1 MKKHYLLA
9 SFFVF
14 SLFSFHP
21 LSAQTTVMVGQTE
34 LEVRDVITGI
44 DIPWEIIWGSD
55 DHIWFTER
63 VGRISRLN
71 PATGARTVLL
81 NLTSSVYQQSESGM
95 LGLALH
101 PDFENTPHVFVAYT
115 YSAGFNNIRE
125 RFVRYEY
132 NGTALVNPLTLI
144 ENIAGTSTHNGAR
157 MLILP
162 DNTMLVSTG
171 DAQQASTLPQSLS
184 SLNGKILRLNLDGS
198 IPSDNP
204 FGSNSYIYSFG
215 HRNPQGLVLAPNGNL
230 YSSEHGPSTN
240 DELNIIVA
248 GGNYGW
254 PQVEGY
260 CNLPAE
266 QASCNAMSDYQD
278 PITIWYEGSTI
289 APSDM
294 LWYDHPAIPEFQG
307 RLLMT
312 VLKNKHLRAIKVDD
326 EDGTVVEEDVEYL
339 TDAFGRLRDICMAP
353 DGRVFLATNGPAWS
367 NTQPNTHKIVELKN
381 AAYQPVG
388 VSEVQANTFN
398 VYPNPAS
405 DMVELRFEGDWNTG
419 SVTLT
424 DPVGRTILIR
434 PLLNGANS
442 IDVADIPEGMYVITV
457 STETHRFSQRL
468 IIRK

>member
-1 MKKHYLLA
+1 MTTRYILN
-9 SFFVF
+9 
-14 SLFSFHP
+14 SLFA
-21 LSAQTTVMVGQTE
+21 LTLGWATASAQTTVTVGQTQ
-34 LEVRDVITGI
+34 LQVRDVITGI
-44 DIPWEIIWGSD
+44 DIPWEIIWGPD

-71 PATGARTVLL
+71 PVTGTRTVLL

-132 NGTALVNPLTLI
+132 NGTALVNPVTLV

-162 DNTMLVSTG
+162 DNTLLVSTG

-184 SLNGKILRLNLDGS
+184 SLNGKFLRMNLDGT

-204 FGSNSYIYSFG
+204 FGSNSYVYSYG
-215 HRNPQGLVLAPNGNL
+215 HRNPQGIVLAPNGKL

-266 QASCNAMSDYQD
+266 QTSCNAMNDFEG

-307 RLLMT
+307 CLLMT

-326 EDGTVVEEDVEYL
+326 ENGTVVEEDVEYL

-381 AAYQPVG
+381 AAYVPVG
-388 VSEVQANTFN
+388 IAEVSDSGVKL
-398 VYPNPAS
+398 YPNPAS
-405 DMVELRFEGDWNTG
+405 DFVDITLGSDWASGVINVSDALGRNVMSSPVSQGVNRIDIADLPNGVYIINLLAG
-419 SVTLT
+419 S
-424 DPVGRTILIR
+424 RSHAQRII
-434 PLLNGANS
+434 
-442 IDVADIPEGMYVITV
+442 V
-457 STETHRFSQRL
+457 SR
-468 IIRK
+468 